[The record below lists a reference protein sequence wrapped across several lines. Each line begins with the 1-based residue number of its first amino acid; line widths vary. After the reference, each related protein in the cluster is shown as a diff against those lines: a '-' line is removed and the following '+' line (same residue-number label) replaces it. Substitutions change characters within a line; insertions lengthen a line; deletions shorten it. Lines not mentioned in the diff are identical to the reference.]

1 MNTSPIFGTSSL
13 LVALGGGLGAWLRH
27 LTGRA
32 WMALVGPVK
41 ASTFPY
47 STLTVNVLG
56 CLAMGIL
63 VGWLARHGGDFGLR
77 GSGGESL
84 RLLLG
89 VGVLGGYT
97 TFSSFALEFALFIE
111 RGTPGTA
118 ALYVALSLAAGFG
131 GLFAGL
137 WLMRGATA

>member
-1 MNTSPIFGTSSL
+1 MNTAPIFGTSSL

-32 WMALVGPVK
+32 WIALAGPVK
-41 ASTFPY
+41 ASAFPY

-56 CLAMGIL
+56 SLAMGLL
-63 VGWLARHGGDFGLR
+63 VGWLAFR
-77 GSGGESL
+77 GSMGGENL

-111 RGTPGTA
+111 RGALGTA
-118 ALYVALSLAAGFG
+118 ALYVALSLVAGFG
-131 GLFAGL
+131 ALFAGL
-137 WLMRGATA
+137 WLMRGAAA

>member
-32 WMALVGPVK
+32 WLALVGPVT
-41 ASTFPY
+41 ASAFPF
-47 STLTVNVLG
+47 STLTVNVVG
-56 CLAMGIL
+56 SLAMGLL
-63 VGWLARHGGDFGLR
+63 VGWLARHGTGGDH
-77 GSGGESL
+77 L

-97 TFSSFALEFALFIE
+97 TFSSFALEFALFVE
-111 RGTPGTA
+111 RGALGTA
-118 ALYVALSLAAGFG
+118 AFYVALSLAAGFG

-137 WLMRGATA
+137 WLMRGHVA